1 MKGTT
6 CGSTSSTCCT
16 RQIGP
21 SYCSERAVRRCL
33 RRLQVAG
40 ENVLGGCH
48 VVWIGLNMGGHD
60 LKLGLPF
67 PQLSET

>member
-1 MKGTT
+1 M
-6 CGSTSSTCCT
+6 
-16 RQIGP
+16 
-21 SYCSERAVRRCL
+21 RRCL